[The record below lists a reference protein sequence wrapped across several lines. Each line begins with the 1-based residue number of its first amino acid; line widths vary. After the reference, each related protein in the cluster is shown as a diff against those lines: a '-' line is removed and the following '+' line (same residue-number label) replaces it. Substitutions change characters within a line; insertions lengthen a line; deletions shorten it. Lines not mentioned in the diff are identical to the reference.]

1 MSAQVQNA
9 IKRLSAP
16 DIQGRKG
23 QTPLGCLTAHSSA
36 IAVLL
41 DEVCDLILVG
51 DSTGMV
57 AHGMPDTIGVGVE
70 MMILHGQAVVRSTQ
84 RAMIV
89 VDLPFGAYEGPFEQA
104 YENAVRILKGTGAQA
119 VKVEAGPEIATT
131 ITYLTRRGIP
141 VVGHVGLRPQAV
153 RSDGGF
159 KAKGKDSEER
169 DSILAEARAAEA
181 AGVFALVIEG
191 VAEPLARTITEAV
204 AIPTIGIGA
213 SAHCDGQILV
223 TEDLLGLFEWT
234 PKFVRRYADLRGV
247 IQAAVQGYAR
257 DVRDRSFPGCA
268 ETYFNLRAVSA
279 S

>member
-181 AGVFALVIEG
+181 AGVFALVIREPLPKLSRSRPSALAHLLIAMVRSSSPRTFSDCSSG
-191 VAEPLARTITEAV
+191 RPNSCAATPISAGSSKRQCKATRGMSATVRFLAAPKPTSTSAPFQQAEP
-204 AIPTIGIGA
+204 G
-213 SAHCDGQILV
+213 
-223 TEDLLGLFEWT
+223 W
-234 PKFVRRYADLRGV
+234 
-247 IQAAVQGYAR
+247 
-257 DVRDRSFPGCA
+257 
-268 ETYFNLRAVSA
+268 
-279 S
+279 